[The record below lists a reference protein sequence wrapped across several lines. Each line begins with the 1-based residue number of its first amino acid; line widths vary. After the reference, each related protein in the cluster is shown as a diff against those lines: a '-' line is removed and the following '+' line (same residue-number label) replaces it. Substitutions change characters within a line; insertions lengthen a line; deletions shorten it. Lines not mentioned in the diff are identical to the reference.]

1 MATKKQAASQ
11 PYKDKSTVNR
21 QQQLS
26 KRCCSTPSNLEISR
40 YGADA
45 YQSISKPNCL
55 QSMYGSKTSQL

>member
-21 QQQLS
+21 QQQTLLFNS
-26 KRCCSTPSNLEISR
+26 KQFGNHSE